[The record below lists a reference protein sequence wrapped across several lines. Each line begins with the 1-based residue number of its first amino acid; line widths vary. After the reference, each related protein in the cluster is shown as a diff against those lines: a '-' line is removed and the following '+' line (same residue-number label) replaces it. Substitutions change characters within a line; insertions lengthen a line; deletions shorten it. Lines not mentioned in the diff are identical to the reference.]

1 MKSLSIL
8 KKTLPA
14 LCILFVGF
22 SSAKAQ
28 HSIEEKFEKVMADF
42 EVVGSEVAIVK
53 GDEIVYAHSFG
64 WKDRENQIPLSNT
77 DIYRIASISKS
88 FNATVLMQLIEAGKV
103 SLDDDVSDLIGFQVR
118 NPKFPDQVITLRMLF
133 SHTSSINDSQRY
145 NSLDIINPDKNDT
158 WQKSYSNY
166 APGTDYRYCN
176 LNFNML
182 GAIIERI
189 TGERFD
195 LYIKKHVLDP
205 LGLYGGFCVDSLDA
219 DRFAMIYNNNAET
232 GDITL
237 SKAAYRPLGKKL
249 QSYNIGYDAPMLSP
263 TGNMKINATDLA
275 KYMIMHKN
283 KGIYNGVRII
293 SEESASQ
300 MQSPDV
306 VADDDKNFYGF
317 AIRISDSLIP
327 GVRMTGH
334 TGSAYGLYSIM
345 MFNAEKDFGIVILS
359 SGSKKAMID
368 GFRGFLKPATN
379 VLYDHFIK

>member
-1 MKSLSIL
+1 MKSLKFI
-8 KKTLPA
+8 KKTFPA
-14 LCILFVGF
+14 LLLLVFG
-22 SSAKAQ
+22 SANANAQ
-28 HSIEEKFEKVMADF
+28 TIEEKFEKVMADF
-42 EVVGSEVAIVK
+42 EVVGSEVAVVK
-53 GDEIVYAHSFG
+53 GDEIIYTHAFG
-64 WKDRENQIPLSNT
+64 WKDRENKVPLSNK

-88 FNATVLMQLIEAGKV
+88 FSATVIMQLIEAGKV
-103 SLDDDVSDLIGFQVR
+103 SLDDDVSDLIGFKVR
-118 NPKFPDQVITLRMLF
+118 NPKFPDKVITLRMIL

-145 NSLDIINPDKNDT
+145 NSLDIINPEKNKT
-158 WQKSYSNY
+158 WQKSYSDY
-166 APGTDYRYCN
+166 APGTNYRYCN

-195 LYIKKHVLDP
+195 LYVKKHVLDP
-205 LGLYGGFCVDSLDA
+205 LGLYGGYCVDDMDA
-219 DRFAMIYNNNAET
+219 SRFAMIYANNPET

-249 QSYNIGYDAPMLSP
+249 DSYRIGYDAPMLSP

-293 SEESASQ
+293 SEESAEQ

-306 VADDDKNFYGF
+306 VADVHDNYYGF
-317 AIRISDSLIP
+317 AIRISDTLIP

-334 TGSAYGLYSIM
+334 TGSAYGLFSIM

-359 SGSKKAMID
+359 SGSKRGAID
-368 GFRGFLKPATN
+368 GFKGFLKPATN